1 MTEGST
7 IKCQIF
13 QKQNLIVREL
23 TNKINETETI
33 QKKTKLAEELGKE
46 VDVLILC
53 SNYDDKSLDCTN
65 CRFISNVRKKTANLI
80 IKARKLT

>member
-33 QKKTKLAEELGKE
+33 QKKAKLAEELAKE

-53 SNYDDKSLDCTN
+53 SNYDNKSIN
-65 CRFISNVRKKTANLI
+65 CINCHFISNARKKTVNLI